1 MAGRS
6 TRQQALSSRWCAML
20 ELKISGTRAQ
30 LFDEVCAKSVPIYKA
45 EDVIKEAQR
54 LIGAARPDKEVWD
67 EQAAAIAVLA
77 RQYDKPTA
85 NILELG
91 AYHGYSA
98 AILKLAAPSAL
109 VTTLE
114 PDPTNRQTTRAN
126 IVDLG
131 VVVRPEQSTAYLALT
146 ENGRGKK
153 YDLIFV
159 DGDHKR
165 IRDDL
170 PWFNRLKIGGLF
182 LHHDYSPLESA
193 RPCPPVYEALNEFAA
208 KLGREPDVLVVD
220 DTGVG
225 LAGWYRRPGETWEPD
240 A

>member
-1 MAGRS
+1 MI
-6 TRQQALSSRWCAML
+6 
-20 ELKISGTRAQ
+20 ELRITGTR
-30 LFDEVCAKSVPIYKA
+30 DEIMSEIRLQYESDYNIDALIYEAK
-45 EDVIKEAQR
+45 R

-67 EQAAAIAVLA
+67 EQAAALVVLA
-77 RQYDKPTA
+77 RQYVEKSAPSF
-85 NILELG
+85 LELG

-98 AILKLAAPSAL
+98 AVLKLACPNAL

-114 PDPTNRQTTRAN
+114 PDPTNRKTTRAN
-126 IVDLG
+126 VADLG
-131 VVVRPEQSTAYLALT
+131 VIVRPEQSTAYLALT
-146 ENGRGKK
+146 ENGGRKK

-159 DGDHKR
+159 DGDHKH

-170 PWFNRLKIGGLF
+170 PWWNRLKVGGLF

-193 RPCPPVYEALNEFAA
+193 RPCPPVFEALNEFAA
-208 KLGREPDVLVVD
+208 KMGREPDVLMVD

-225 LAGWYRRPGETWEPD
+225 LWGMYRRSGETWE